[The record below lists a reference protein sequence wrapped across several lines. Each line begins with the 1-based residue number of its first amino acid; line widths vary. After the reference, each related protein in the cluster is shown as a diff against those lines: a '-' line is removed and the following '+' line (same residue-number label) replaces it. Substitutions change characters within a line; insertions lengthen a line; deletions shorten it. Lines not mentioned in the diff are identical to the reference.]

1 MLLSRVAHG
10 GKQWRAHLSRGGM
23 VDVGRTA
30 AQRGLANGGV
40 LHQVISQVLDWLVL
54 LVDLLVLFIKI
65 TGFLN
70 LVFPFILVP
79 VTLLG
84 LEDTA

>member
-1 MLLSRVAHG
+1 M
-10 GKQWRAHLSRGGM
+10 
-23 VDVGRTA
+23 D
-30 AQRGLANGGV
+30 GGV

-79 VTLLG
+79 VTLLD

>member
-1 MLLSRVAHG
+1 M
-10 GKQWRAHLSRGGM
+10 W
-23 VDVGRTA
+23 
-30 AQRGLANGGV
+30 NGGCRGV
-40 LHQVISQVLDWLVL
+40 LRPGRSGGWRGASQVISQVLDWLVL

>member
-1 MLLSRVAHG
+1 
-10 GKQWRAHLSRGGM
+10 M
-23 VDVGRTA
+23 VDVGGSS
-30 AQRGLANGGV
+30 AQGGVVDGGV
-40 LHQVISQVLDWLVL
+40 LHQVLDWLVL

>member
-1 MLLSRVAHG
+1 MLSPQG
-10 GKQWRAHLSRGGM
+10 WCGM
-23 VDVGRTA
+23 VDVGGSS
-30 AQRGLANGGV
+30 AQGGVVDGGV

>member
-1 MLLSRVAHG
+1 M
-10 GKQWRAHLSRGGM
+10 
-23 VDVGRTA
+23 D
-30 AQRGLANGGV
+30 GGV

-70 LVFPFILVP
+70 PVFPFILVP